1 MGLFTMLLTF
11 PVSVPMKGAMWA
23 ANKVHDLAHEQ
34 YDDPDFIRKELVALE
49 GQLLAGEISEEEFE
63 EVELELVLR
72 LKDAEAQKRAR

>member
-34 YDDPDFIRKELVALE
+34 YDDPEFIRNQLVALE
-49 GQLLAGEISEEEFE
+49 EQLLAGEMTEEEFE
-63 EVELELVLR
+63 EIELELVLR
-72 LKDAEAQKRAR
+72 LKEAEEAKKA